1 MGCDPRS
8 ERSMIARRRWVS
20 VTLPSGL
27 RQVPDPSG
35 PRQLIRRPILS
46 TSSGSAVAP
55 RPYAKMPP
63 IPHIVRLPA
72 TRHRAVGRPFDWA
85 HHGGPEA
92 WASSYNTMYQ
102 SVQTPEPVSGNR
114 LLRVAP
120 PRHVD
125 RVWSRTHPVSRST
138 SLTPMRGDVTARSPS

>member
-85 HHGGPEA
+85 RHIGLEA
-92 WASSYNTMYQ
+92 WLIV
-102 SVQTPEPVSGNR
+102 VQYDYRRTIQCIDPYRPPE
-114 LLRVAP
+114 LFWQTLFE
-120 PRHVD
+120 
-125 RVWSRTHPVSRST
+125 SR
-138 SLTPMRGDVTARSPS
+138 